1 MSAPAET
8 PAPAARQTPPERRPR
23 PAGHIS
29 RLCGYLLVAVVVL
42 SPVPTGGNRPQAW
55 LLWGLV
61 ITLAAMLHQFSDARR
76 PPLPHAAW
84 AVTLC
89 GALFAG
95 YAFWQ
100 AGMGAWVLTY
110 ADGWAADGTGLPAG
124 ASLAPPASALA
135 GLRLAATVLFF
146 HLALRLA
153 QKPGLARAMA
163 RAIFLGVAAHAALA
177 IALPAT
183 APLPPGEAMLARGF
197 FANPNSLA
205 TYLGM
210 GLVLGVSLLV
220 QGRREEPLA
229 GAGVALIFL
238 ALLLTGSRAGIA
250 ASLVAAGAVA
260 LAPGAQARLPWPLLA
275 LAGTAAIAALAFHA
289 GVIAGNEYRWALFA
303 QVAQAIASRP
313 FTGFGLDSFPLLFA
327 PIQAP
332 PLPADVVWEKAH
344 STYLS
349 LWAEAGLV
357 AGSLPLLAGLI
368 AAAALARHA
377 LSRRPGRA
385 LAIAGL
391 GALVLAALHATVDF
405 SLEIQANLF
414 LLASLVALG
423 LGAVPAAKAGR
434 A

>member
-1 MSAPAET
+1 M
-8 PAPAARQTPPERRPR
+8 
-23 PAGHIS
+23 
-29 RLCGYLLVAVVVL
+29 CG
-42 SPVPTGGNRPQAW
+42 G
-55 LLWGLV
+55 
-61 ITLAAMLHQFSDARR
+61 
-76 PPLPHAAW
+76 
-84 AVTLC
+84 
-89 GALFAG
+89 LFAA

-100 AGMGAWVLTY
+100 AGMGAWALKY
-110 ADGWAADGTGLPAG
+110 AGGWAADGTGLPAG

-153 QKPGLARAMA
+153 QKRGLARAMA
-163 RAIFLGVAAHAALA
+163 RAIFRGIAAHAALA
-177 IALPAT
+177 ITLPA
-183 APLPPGEAMLARGF
+183 AASVIPGEIALARGV

-250 ASLVAAGAVA
+250 ASLVACGAVA
-260 LAPGAQARLPWPLLA
+260 LAPGGQARRAWPLLGA
-275 LAGTAAIAALAFHA
+275 AGITGLAALAFHT
-289 GVIAGNEYRWALFA
+289 GVIAGDEYRWPLFA
-303 QVAQAIASRP
+303 QVARAIASRP
-313 FTGFGLDSFPLLFA
+313 LTGFGLDSFPLLFA
-327 PIQAP
+327 PFQAP

-344 STYLS
+344 SSYLS

-377 LSRRPGRA
+377 RACLPGRA

-391 GALVLAALHATVDF
+391 GALVLAALHSTVDF

-414 LLASLVALG
+414 LLAALVALG
-423 LGAVPAAKAGR
+423 LGAVPAGKEEPA
-434 A
+434 